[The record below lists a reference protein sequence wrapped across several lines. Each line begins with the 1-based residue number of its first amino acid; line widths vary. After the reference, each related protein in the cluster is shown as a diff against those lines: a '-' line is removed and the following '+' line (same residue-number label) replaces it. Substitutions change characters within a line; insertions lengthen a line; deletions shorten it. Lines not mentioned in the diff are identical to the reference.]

1 MTSTKLLDFYV
12 HDMLSL
18 AQLNSK
24 KFRKNVTNIDIRS
37 TVEDIMKVQMQ
48 KAETIGVGLR
58 ASFKGFDDQFLVATD
73 EMRL

>member
-1 MTSTKLLDFYV
+1 
-12 HDMLSL
+12 MLSL
-18 AQLNSK
+18 AQLNTK

-48 KAETIGVGLR
+48 KAETIGIDLK

-73 EMRL
+73 EMRLQ